1 MADVVLWMVVGEERG
16 KGQRTKGEKGKR
28 GNGEKGKRLGFRISG
43 YGLQTRRDS
52 AAKRGVFDL
61 RIFDSCV

>member
-28 GNGEKGKRLGFRISG
+28 GNGEKARVSDLGLRALDKARFCE
-43 YGLQTRRDS
+43 T
-52 AAKRGVFDL
+52 RGV
-61 RIFDSCV
+61 